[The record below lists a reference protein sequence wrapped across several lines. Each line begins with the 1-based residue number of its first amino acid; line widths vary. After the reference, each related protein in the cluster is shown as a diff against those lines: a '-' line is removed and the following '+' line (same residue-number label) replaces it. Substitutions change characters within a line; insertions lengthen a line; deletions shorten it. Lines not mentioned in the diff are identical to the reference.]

1 MSAELAALQEK
12 YVKQIN
18 SLVELKKDDKISQSE
33 FGELVEDI
41 LNSDGVLKKLDQ
53 QNLAIDVAKFIEG
66 VKLAASLI

>member
-33 FGELVEDI
+33 FDELVEDI